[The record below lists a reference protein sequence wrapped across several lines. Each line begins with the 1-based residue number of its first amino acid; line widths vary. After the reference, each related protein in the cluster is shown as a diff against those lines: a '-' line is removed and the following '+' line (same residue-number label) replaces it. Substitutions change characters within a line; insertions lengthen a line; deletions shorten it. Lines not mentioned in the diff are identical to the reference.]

1 MKKRNLWAVG
11 LLAAS
16 IIGSCLVL
24 SACGQHDKTEGQP
37 TNPPKQEGKTMVE
50 GPVFISLGSSVMG
63 YWEAGE
69 WYSLDSI
76 LYDPYTAAD
85 APQERDGKTPVA
97 AYLYQMLAPE
107 KYYLYDIATGAVQT
121 TDKVYIPE
129 QLYLDGLDLRGNP
142 FGGSSFYDTDEV
154 KALFGSYQQQTA
166 ADEYNNSQDYFTL
179 PVTFAD
185 DKLKSF
191 PVPND
196 LFYLGFL
203 DENGVDLIH
212 TGIAISQEVDGFPK
226 DLAVSAEGTEDENAY
241 VQAHLDS
248 VEMGDSDFVIT
259 EVWAADLDGDGKQ
272 EKLIIAQTPEN
283 EMGYPMIRKEALTNE
298 KTAVFILALLVKD
311 GEATTLFYQQE
322 PIKKTYEQCLKNNP
336 DYKINLGE
344 GEWDF
349 IFLGIETCLGLDVE
363 GIFDFNGDGK
373 YEICLGNIC
382 WDIPEKRVLE
392 LQADGSWKTVL
403 YGNFT
408 W

>member
-1 MKKRNLWAVG
+1 MKKRNLFTAG
-11 LLAAS
+11 LLAVS
-16 IIGSCLVL
+16 IISGCFLF
-24 SACGQHDKTEGQP
+24 SACGQQERQEEKTA
-37 TNPPKQEGKTMVE
+37 VE
-50 GPVFISLGSSVMG
+50 GPVFIAFGSSVMG
-63 YWEAGE
+63 YWGDGA
-69 WYSLDSI
+69 WHSLDAV

-85 APQERDGKTPVA
+85 APKNREGKASVQ
-97 AYLYQMLAPE
+97 AYLYQLLAPE
-107 KYYLYDIATGAVQT
+107 KYYLYDITTGAVQT

-129 QLYLDGLDLRGNP
+129 QLYLDGLDLEGNP
-142 FGGSSFYDTDEV
+142 FVDSSFYDTDEV
-154 KALFGSYQQQTA
+154 KALFGGYQQQTA
-166 ADEYNNSQDYFTL
+166 VDEYNNTQDYFTL
-179 PVTFAD
+179 PVTFAEEN
-185 DKLKSF
+185 LKSF

-203 DENGVDLIH
+203 DENEEQMLH
-212 TGIAISQEVDGFPK
+212 NGIVLSQEVNGFPQ
-226 DLAVSAEGTEDENAY
+226 DLQVAKEGTEEENAF

-248 VEMGDSDFVIT
+248 VQMGDSDFVIT
-259 EVWAADLDGDGKQ
+259 EVWTADVDGDGKQ
-272 EKLIIAQTPEN
+272 EKLIVAQTPIN
-283 EMGYPMIRKEALTNE
+283 EGNYPIIQKEDLTNE
-298 KTAVFILALLVKD
+298 KAAVFILALLVKD

-322 PIKKTYEQCLKNNP
+322 PIKATYEQCLKNNP

-349 IFLGIETCLGLDVE
+349 IFLGIETCLRLEVN

-382 WDIPEKRVLE
+382 WDCPEKRVLE